1 MGEMFDALKEMVTGK
16 EVKEEQKT
24 KKDIEGWLAFFVFGL
39 YVSIFIILYYTLVI
53 EFLFFKL
60 LFLVYLS
67 CLIYTIVLMHKRKK
81 IFKKFAV
88 LTLWFWAGIIVIEVI
103 YFIFVLT
110 EEQFLEWWGLM
121 FYGEAG
127 QLVIAVIISILWTN
141 YFLKSKRVKDT
152 FTKN

>member
-24 KKDIEGWLAFFVFGL
+24 KKDIEGWLALFVFGL
-39 YVSIFIILYYTLVI
+39 YGSIFVSLYYTITI

-67 CLIYTIVLMHKRKK
+67 CLIYTIILMHKRKK
-81 IFKKFAV
+81 DFKKFAII
-88 LTLWFWAGIIVIEVI
+88 TLWLPAGIILIEIV
-103 YFIFVLT
+103 YFIFTLN
-110 EEQFLEWWGLM
+110 EEQFLEWWRLM
-121 FYGEAG
+121 FYGEVG
-127 QLVIAVIISILWTN
+127 QLVVAVIISILWTN
-141 YFLKSKRVKDT
+141 YLLKSKRVKDT

>member
-1 MGEMFDALKEMVTGK
+1 MGEMFDTLKEMVTGK

-24 KKDIEGWLAFFVFGL
+24 KKDIGGWLALFVFGL
-39 YVSIFIILYYTLVI
+39 YLSIVVILYYALTI

-60 LFLVYLS
+60 LFLVCLS
-67 CLIYTIVLMHKRKK
+67 CLIYTIILMHKRKK
-81 IFKKFAV
+81 IFKKFAI
-88 LTLWFWAGIIVIEVI
+88 LTLWFGAGIIVIEVL

-110 EEQFLEWWGLM
+110 EEQFLEWWGLV

-127 QLVIAVIISILWTN
+127 QLAIVVIISLLWTN
-141 YFLKSKRVKDT
+141 YLIKSKRVKDT